1 MKYLP
6 AEVGKKAY
14 QTCPFKQSHFYFI
27 HFLDR
32 RQYTHTHACLRGNK
46 AQKHMGEKRE
56 TQVHIGRRKS
66 H

>member
-32 RQYTHTHACLRGNK
+32 RQYTHTHACIYI
-46 AQKHMGEKRE
+46 A
-56 TQVHIGRRKS
+56 HIFFIHSSVDGQFPS
-66 H
+66 IPWLL

>member
-6 AEVGKKAY
+6 AEVGEKAY

-32 RQYTHTHACLRGNK
+32 RQYTHTHACTYIVPLCVNIFIIYI
-46 AQKHMGEKRE
+46 
-56 TQVHIGRRKS
+56 HIFFTIYP
-66 H
+66 HL